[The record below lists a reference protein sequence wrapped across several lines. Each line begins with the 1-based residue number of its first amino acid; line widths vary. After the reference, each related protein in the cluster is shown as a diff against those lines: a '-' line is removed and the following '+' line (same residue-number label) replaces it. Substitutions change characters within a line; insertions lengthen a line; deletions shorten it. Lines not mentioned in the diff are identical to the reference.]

1 MSTTPNKRDY
11 FGAKVTFDT
20 GSGSAYIYRLDR
32 LAKSFPGIHRLPFS
46 IKVLL
51 EAALRECDGFLV
63 TKEDVERLASYNPK
77 APAQEEI
84 PFMPARVLLQDF
96 TGVPAVVD
104 LAAMR
109 SAMARLGGDPNEIN
123 PGVPVHL
130 VIDHSVQVDAYGGK
144 NALQIN
150 AGFEFERN
158 AERYEFLRWG
168 QQAFDNFG
176 VVPPASGICHQVNL
190 EYIARGVWS
199 RPEGDGLTVAYPDSL
214 VGTDSHTTMI
224 NGLGVV
230 GWGVGGIEAE
240 AVMLGQPIYML
251 IPQVVGFR
259 LTGKLPEGATATDLV
274 LAVTQM
280 LRAYGVVDK
289 FVEFFGPGL
298 SRLTVPDRATIANMA
313 PEYGAT
319 MGFFPIDSETI
330 DFLRRTGRDESV
342 VQLVERYTKE
352 QGLFRTDATPDP
364 EFIDI
369 ITLDLATVVPSLAGP
384 KRPQDRIPLPD
395 VKKVFA
401 TSLTT
406 PPGPKGFG
414 LSPEAL
420 AKKGKYQ
427 DDKGTTLDMAHGDV
441 AIAAITSCTNTSNPS
456 VMIGAGLVAKKAV
469 ERGLTVK
476 PFVKT
481 SLAPGSKVVTD
492 YLEASGLLPY
502 LDQLGFNVVGYGCTT
517 CIGNSGPLNEPV
529 VKAIKEG
536 NLIASGVL
544 SGNRN
549 FEGRIH
555 PNVQANFLASPP
567 LVVAYALAGTVDI
580 DLTKDAIGRDTAG
593 KPVYLKE
600 IWPTSKEIQEAVSR
614 YLTPEMFTK
623 EYTGIE
629 TSNEDWNRIKIPAG
643 SIYEWNT
650 ESTYIQEPP
659 YFEHLTRETPTIA
672 PIHGARVLGIWGDS
686 TTTDHIS
693 PAGDIK
699 GDGPAGKYLA
709 ERGVERADFNSFG
722 SRRGNHQVMMR
733 GTFANIRIKNK
744 LLPGTEGGITKHFPT
759 GETLSIYD
767 ASMRYQAAGTPL
779 ILFAGKDYGM
789 GSSRDWAAKGTI
801 LLGVKAVIAESFER
815 IHRSNLIGMGVLP
828 LQFKNGETYASH
840 GLDGTEIFD
849 VPVTDEVKP
858 RQDLV
863 VTATKADG
871 AKVSFKTTCRLDT
884 PVEVDYYRNGGI
896 LHYVL
901 RGFLNRATVG
911 V

>member
-1 MSTTPNKRDY
+1 
-11 FGAKVTFDT
+11 
-20 GSGSAYIYRLDR
+20 
-32 LAKSFPGIHRLPFS
+32 
-46 IKVLL
+46 
-51 EAALRECDGFLV
+51 
-63 TKEDVERLASYNPK
+63 
-77 APAQEEI
+77 
-84 PFMPARVLLQDF
+84 
-96 TGVPAVVD
+96 
-104 LAAMR
+104 
-109 SAMARLGGDPNEIN
+109 
-123 PGVPVHL
+123 
-130 VIDHSVQVDAYGGK
+130 
-144 NALQIN
+144 
-150 AGFEFERN
+150 
-158 AERYEFLRWG
+158 
-168 QQAFDNFG
+168 
-176 VVPPASGICHQVNL
+176 
-190 EYIARGVWS
+190 
-199 RPEGDGLTVAYPDSL
+199 
-214 VGTDSHTTMI
+214 
-224 NGLGVV
+224 
-230 GWGVGGIEAE
+230 
-240 AVMLGQPIYML
+240 
-251 IPQVVGFR
+251 
-259 LTGKLPEGATATDLV
+259 
-274 LAVTQM
+274 
-280 LRAYGVVDK
+280 
-289 FVEFFGPGL
+289 
-298 SRLTVPDRATIANMA
+298 MA

-420 AKKGKYQ
+420 AKKGRYK
-427 DDKGTTLDMAHGDV
+427 DDKGGSLEMAHGDV

-536 NLIASGVL
+536 NLIAAGVL

-580 DLTKDAIGRDTAG
+580 DLTKDPIGKDKAG

-600 IWPTSKEIQEAVSR
+600 IWPTSKEIQDAVGR
-614 YLTPEMFTK
+614 FLTPAMFKK